1 MGAGDQL
8 ELQAERV
15 QQCQEGVE
23 LNTRFALFHEPD
35 EPLRHSGQLGEI
47 MLRQPQDGAARP
59 DFGRK
64 VIGKGRFD
72 GKPF

>member
-47 MLRQPQDGAARP
+47 VLRQP
-59 DFGRK
+59 
-64 VIGKGRFD
+64 
-72 GKPF
+72 